1 MSRAGILAR
10 LRSAVKP
17 RVAAGP
23 SSGFGRRRPC
33 SCSPPS
39 GGRLQRAGTHTL
51 TAKFRL
57 AHLTKAAPT
66 RRASLSVPLA
76 ERGHEVGIM
85 RWLKHFSCPGATMA
99 LAGIVMGLHLV
110 SGVGPASASSSE
122 PFTFENADI
131 QTVVAQVARLTGI
144 PFVFDPERVTGKITL
159 LSPKSVS
166 PTEALELL
174 KSVLAL
180 HGYALVRRAE
190 ATWIVPADR
199 AAAEGFTIKVV
210 PLTYAHVGE
219 LAYTLSRIAPPS
231 IRIAP
236 HYPTNS
242 LIISGHPAAVEE
254 LIGTVK

>member
-1 MSRAGILAR
+1 
-10 LRSAVKP
+10 
-17 RVAAGP
+17 
-23 SSGFGRRRPC
+23 
-33 SCSPPS
+33 
-39 GGRLQRAGTHTL
+39 
-51 TAKFRL
+51 
-57 AHLTKAAPT
+57 
-66 RRASLSVPLA
+66 
-76 ERGHEVGIM
+76 M
-85 RWLKHFSCPGATMA
+85 RWPKRFSCPGTTRA
-99 LAGIVMGLHLV
+99 LTGILVGLHFV
-110 SGVGPASASSSE
+110 SAAGPAGASSTE

-144 PFVFDPERVTGKITL
+144 PFVFDPKRVTGKITL

-174 KSVLAL
+174 KSALAM

-190 ATWIVPADR
+190 ATWIVPAQP
-199 AAAEGFTIKVV
+199 AAAEGFTIRVL
-210 PLTYAHVGE
+210 PLTYAHAGE

-231 IRIAP
+231 IRIVP